1 MNLEERLARLIDG
14 MSADTSSQLDL
25 LWEDLRESLP
35 LLAAG
40 ESGAPPQ
47 PLTVLTVGSESGLPA
62 ETEPIARRLV
72 EAGHEVTLLAPP
84 EGSDAPPPAPV
95 TVCLRQRRGTLE
107 AMEWLFDP
115 ASFDLVLCHDAL
127 EWTPSLA
134 AAVAALARVTRP
146 GGYLSL
152 LFYNRR
158 SIPLT
163 RAVAG
168 HFGDAREWLDRR
180 EQYSTARE
188 RPHYP
193 RTHLEVTAAVEAAGL
208 EVVSEG
214 GIRVFSDLL
223 PAEFRAPEYQREL
236 LALENDLRRRPAYLE
251 IARQIHLL
259 CRR

>member
-14 MSADTSSQLDL
+14 PSADTSSQLDL

-35 LLAAG
+35 FLVAS
-40 ESGAPPQ
+40 ESSAPRQ
-47 PLTVLTVGSESGLPA
+47 PLTVLTIGSENGLPA
-62 ETEPIARRLV
+62 ETEPVARRLV

-84 EGSDAPPPAPV
+84 ERSESLPAAPV
-95 TVCLRQRRGTLE
+95 TACLHQRRGTLE
-107 AMEWLFDP
+107 ATQWLFDP

-127 EWTPSLA
+127 EWAPDLA
-134 AAVAALARVTRP
+134 AMVALLARVTRP
-146 GGYLSL
+146 GGHLSL

-163 RAVAG
+163 RAAAG
-168 HFGDAREWLDRR
+168 HFADAREWLDRR
-180 EQYSTARE
+180 EQYSTTRE

-193 RTHLEVTAAVEAAGL
+193 RTELEVRAAAEAAGL
-208 EVVSEG
+208 EVMSEG
-214 GIRVFSDLL
+214 GLRIFSDLL
-223 PAEFRAPEYQREL
+223 PSEFRSPEYQGEL

-251 IARQIHLL
+251 IARHIHLL